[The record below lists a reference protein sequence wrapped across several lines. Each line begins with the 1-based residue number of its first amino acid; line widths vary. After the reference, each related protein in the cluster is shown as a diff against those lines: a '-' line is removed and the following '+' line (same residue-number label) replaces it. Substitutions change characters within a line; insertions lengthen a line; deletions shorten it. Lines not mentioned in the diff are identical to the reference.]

1 MKPRQLFLFVEGEG
15 DKRAAPILLKRLL
28 KERKAQD
35 VLVVSP
41 DPWMVGEFP
50 ALRGRVNDFSVWK
63 RFLELGLR
71 KYGMEA
77 CLLLIDGD
85 SPPSGGETFCVKR
98 AAQQLAAIAKERGAG
113 DRFSASIVI
122 ANLEFESWLIAGA
135 SSLAGKTLPNGGGS
149 FSRDLKLPTGDI
161 ELAPR
166 DAKGFFK
173 RVLSCGYRPALHQAS
188 ITELVDLNTI
198 RQQNMRSFR
207 RLENALDEMI
217 DAFRGNRHVVSPIA
231 NS

>member
-28 KERKAQD
+28 KERDAQD
-35 VLVVSP
+35 VLVVAP
-41 DPWMVGEFP
+41 DPWIVGEFP
-50 ALRGRVNDFSVWK
+50 SLRRAGFAEWRRYLNTAIS
-63 RFLELGLR
+63 

-85 SPPSGGETFCVKR
+85 SPPRGGEAFCVKR

-135 SSLAGKTLPNGGGS
+135 SSLAGKTLSNGAGS
-149 FSRDLKLPTGDI
+149 FSRDLKLPAGDI

-166 DAKGFFK
+166 DAKGFFN
-173 RVLSCGYRPALHQAS
+173 RALSCGYRPALHQAS

-217 DAFRGNRHVVSPIA
+217 DAFRDNRHIVSTV
-231 NS
+231 SKT

>member
-15 DKRAAPILLKRLL
+15 DKQAAPILLKRLL
-28 KERKAQD
+28 KERGAHD
-35 VLVVSP
+35 VLVVAP

-50 ALRGRVNDFSVWK
+50 LLRRSNFSEW
-63 RFLELGLR
+63 RRHLNTAIR

-113 DRFSASIVI
+113 DLFSASIVI

-135 SSLAGKTLPNGGGS
+135 SSLAGKTLSNGAGS
-149 FSRDLKLPTGDI
+149 FSKDLKLPTGDI

-166 DAKGFFK
+166 DAKGFFD
-173 RVLSCGYRPALHQAS
+173 RALSCGYRPALHQAS
-188 ITELVDLNTI
+188 ITELVDLDTI
-198 RQQNMRSFR
+198 RQQDMRSFR
-207 RLENALDEMI
+207 RLENAIDEMI
-217 DAFRGNRHVVSPIA
+217 DAFRGNRHIVSPV
-231 NS
+231 SKP